1 MYYVLC
7 AIILFW
13 QIIDSYFYGTM
24 YEPIF
29 DILYFYADMVA
40 YDKMILYTLKY
51 FLPMSSF

>member
-7 AIILFW
+7 AIVLFW
-13 QIIDSYFYGTM
+13 QLIHSYFYGTM

-29 DILYFYADMVA
+29 YILYFYADMVA
-40 YDKMILYTLKY
+40 YDKIILYTLKY